1 MRWTP
6 ARLATLRAR
15 TAAAAARLADGGAPW
30 TVGVW
35 VFMSLG
41 LLGLACLCWERAL
54 ARAGAPALRPLH
66 DLTRD
71 LWAAANDPPL
81 GVVDGGDPDDPLA

>member
-1 MRWTP
+1 
-6 ARLATLRAR
+6 LATLRAR
-15 TAAAAARLADGGAPW
+15 AVDATTVLADSGAPW
-30 TVGVW
+30 AAGAW
-35 VFMSLG
+35 ALAGLG
-41 LLGLACLCWERAL
+41 LLGLACLCWARAL

-81 GVVDGGDPDDPLA
+81 GVVSGDDGG

>member
-1 MRWTP
+1 MIWTKD
-6 ARLATLRAR
+6 RLAAVRAR
-15 TAAAAARLADGGAPW
+15 AVDAATRLADSGAPA
-30 TVGVW
+30 VAGVW
-35 VFMSLG
+35 ALVALG
-41 LLGLACLCWERAL
+41 LLGLACAAWGRAL

-81 GVVDGGDPDDPLA
+81 GVVPGDDGG